1 MPRMGKSGRQRVR
14 LTVISL
20 SFLLFPVT
28 IFYFSP
34 YLSVM
39 GAWSGVVAGCL
50 ITFTAQLIS
59 GVFLRRA
66 WCGWLCP
73 AGGLQDLESTF
84 ADRPNGASRKLDPMK
99 YVIWIPWVA
108 SIAAGFVVS
117 GGIAVVDPLYQT
129 YCGISVADLHGLVI
143 YLCIVLLFFIPNL
156 FLGRRAMCHCICWMA
171 PFMVL
176 GSKLGRLLHAP
187 QLHVFAKGDA
197 CIQCG
202 MCTRACPM
210 SLPVQE
216 LVGDGGVDHSECIQ
230 CGACCDACRSD
241 VLRLGF
247 RDWK

>member
-1 MPRMGKSGRQRVR
+1 MSRPSKTGRQRAR
-14 LTVISL
+14 LTMTSL
-20 SFLLFPVT
+20 SFLAFPVT

-39 GAWSGVVAGCL
+39 GAFDGIVAGCL
-50 ITFTAQLIS
+50 MAFGVQLLS
-59 GVFLRRA
+59 SVFLRRA

-73 AGGLQDLESTF
+73 AGGLQDLESKF
-84 ADRPNGASRKLDPMK
+84 ADRPDGASRKLDPVK
-99 YVIWIPWVA
+99 YVIWVPWIA
-108 SIAAGFVVS
+108 SIVAGFVVA
-117 GGIAVVDPLYQT
+117 GGVTAVDPLYQT
-129 YCGISVADLHGLVI
+129 YHGISVSDPHSLLI
-143 YLCIVLLFFIPNL
+143 YLCIVLLFFVPNL

-176 GSKLGRLLHAP
+176 GSKLGNLLHAP
-187 QLHVFAKGDA
+187 QLHVSAKSDA

-216 LVGDGGVDHSECIQ
+216 MVRDGGVGHSECIQ
-230 CGACCDACRSD
+230 CGACCDACRSN

-247 RDWK
+247 RASK